1 MDYNYDRVYAAPPDG
16 LARAIAAHTD
26 ETPEDIHAYLHM
38 EYLAEPVPRAHAQF
52 RAQLRQSPEIAA
64 IIRQMA

>member
-38 EYLAEPVPRAHAQF
+38 EYLAEPVKRDH
-52 RAQLRQSPEIAA
+52 AQLRSALRGLPEIAT
-64 IIRQMA
+64 IIKQMA